1 MHGLVGLPD
10 FAMNPLQHDPVPEQR
25 RRLLC
30 GAGLAMLAG
39 AAWGA
44 RPVAAAKPASTTQE
58 AAARVSQHFPFGA
71 VVPERPLPDWRL
83 LTHTGNIQ
91 GLNQLCRGKVTA
103 IQLIYTQ
110 CSAICPIQG
119 ALFAQAQK
127 LAGAKGL
134 RQVQFLSLSVDP
146 LSDTAQALAR
156 WLRAFD
162 PGPDWLAA
170 APAVKDVQA
179 LQALLT
185 QGGEA
190 RGDTIDAHPGQV
202 YFIQRNGAL
211 VHRSPS
217 LPTATHVVS
226 VMQELARVS
235 S

>member
-1 MHGLVGLPD
+1 
-10 FAMNPLQHDPVPEQR
+10 MNPLQHDPAPLQR

-30 GAGLAMLAG
+30 GAGLAMLGG

-44 RPVAAAKPASTTQE
+44 RPLAATQPATAAQD
-58 AAARVSQHFPFGA
+58 AAARVSQHFPFGTVA
-71 VVPERPLPDWRL
+71 PARPLPDWRL
-83 LTHTGNIQ
+83 LTHTGHTQ
-91 GLNQLCRGKVTA
+91 GLNQLCKGKITA
-103 IQLIYTQ
+103 IQLIYTH

-127 LAGAKGL
+127 LAAAKGL

-146 LSDTAQALAR
+146 LSDTAQVLAR

-170 APAVKDVQA
+170 APTVKDVQA

-190 RGDTIDAHPGQV
+190 LGDSIDAHPGQV
-202 YFIQRNGAL
+202 YFIHRNSAL

-217 LPTATHVVS
+217 LPTAAHVVS
-226 VMQELARVS
+226 VMQDLARVGG
-235 S
+235 

>member
-1 MHGLVGLPD
+1 
-10 FAMNPLQHDPVPEQR
+10 MNPMQHDPEPLQR

-30 GAGLAMLAG
+30 GAGLVMLAG
-39 AAWGA
+39 AAWGG
-44 RPVAAAKPASTTQE
+44 RSVAAAKPASATLD
-58 AAARVSQHFPFGA
+58 AATRVSQHFPFGA

-83 LTHTGNIQ
+83 LTHTGNTQ
-91 GLNQLCRGKVTA
+91 GLNQLCQGKVTA

-127 LAGAKGL
+127 LAAAKGL

-146 LSDTAQALAR
+146 LSDTAQALSR
-156 WLRAFD
+156 WIRAFA

-170 APAVKDVQA
+170 APSVKDVQA

-185 QGGEA
+185 QGGEPP
-190 RGDTIDAHPGQV
+190 GDTIDSHPGQV

-211 VHRSPS
+211 VHRSPP
-217 LPTATHVVS
+217 LPTAVQVVS
-226 VMQELARVS
+226 VMQDLARAGG
-235 S
+235 